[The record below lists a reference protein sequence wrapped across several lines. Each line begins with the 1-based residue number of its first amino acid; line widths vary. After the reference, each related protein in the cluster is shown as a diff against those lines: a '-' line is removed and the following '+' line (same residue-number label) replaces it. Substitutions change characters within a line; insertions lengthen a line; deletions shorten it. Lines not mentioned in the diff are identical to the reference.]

1 MKEPRYIEALYALAG
16 KNCIGGNADGPISEI
31 TFVEDYTPP
40 TEANIQTKLTELQAE
55 YDAQAYSRNRQADY
69 PDWGTQLNKIY
80 DDGVT
85 KWKSEMVDPVK
96 AKWPKDNSGPVE

>member
-1 MKEPRYIEALYALAG
+1 MVDTAQAIQSLKP
-16 KNCIGGNADGPISEI
+16 NAEWILRGDDFDGLEWLDTKQTKPTESEI
-31 TFVEDYTPP
+31 DAE
-40 TEANIQTKLTELQAE
+40 KKRLQAE

-80 DDGVT
+80 DDGIT

>member
-1 MKEPRYIEALYALAG
+1 MITTMNALESLKPGAEWLLTDD
-16 KNCIGGNADGPISEI
+16 KLEWLDTKQTKPTESEI
-31 TFVEDYTPP
+31 DAE
-40 TEANIQTKLTELQAE
+40 IKSLQAE
-55 YDAQAYSRNRQADY
+55 YDAQAYARNRQADY

-96 AKWPKDNSGPVE
+96 AKWPKDNSGPIE

>member
-40 TEANIQTKLTELQAE
+40 TEANNQTKLTELNNQEAA
-55 YDAQAYSRNRQADY
+55 DAAAKE
-69 PDWGTQLNKIY
+69 TNKAS
-80 DDGVT
+80 G
-85 KWKSEMVDPVK
+85 K
-96 AKWPKDNSGPVE
+96 AKLKSGDALTDAEIDALFG